1 MKKKVIVSLA
11 DSSYFELLNELID
24 SIKNFKESSD
34 VAICLLDA
42 GLKEEQKKLVE
53 KAQNRANGD
62 VLKSGQNR
70 QNRKKSGPSP

>member
-42 GLKEEQKKLVE
+42 GL
-53 KAQNRANGD
+53 
-62 VLKSGQNR
+62 
-70 QNRKKSGPSP
+70 

>member
-34 VAICLLDA
+34 VAICILDA
-42 GLKEEQKKLVE
+42 GLKEEQK
-53 KAQNRANGD
+53 NFI
-62 VLKSGQNR
+62 S
-70 QNRKKSGPSP
+70 KKN

>member
-42 GLKEEQKKLVE
+42 GLKEEQKKSISKIE
-53 KAQNRANGD
+53 SHIRTSPID
-62 VLKSGQNR
+62 W
-70 QNRKKSGPSP
+70 KKRHKI

>member
-34 VAICLLDA
+34 VAICILDA
-42 GLKEEQKKLVE
+42 GLKEEQKNFISKKIDKNQMDLITTKNFNKLFFE
-53 KAQNRANGD
+53 D
-62 VLKSGQNR
+62 DC
-70 QNRKKSGPSP
+70 